1 MDWSRVAIVASGPSL
16 RGVDLS
22 VIPTGIAVVAV
33 NAAIRHLPR
42 ADLWFTCD
50 PTGANVEIL
59 EHRADWPGTEFEV
72 AWPESEPPLP
82 YPGVRH
88 LARLDKLWILSE
100 RTTTPPGNPRL
111 CEVEGEIN
119 HGNSAWGALQR
130 VVQRNRRRRG
140 QKIIL
145 LGVDGTQDGYAW
157 GDGAPRAL
165 WHLPALFRS
174 ALPQLEAAGIEVI
187 NGSPESRVDCFPRTE
202 PRAALRWLLSDPT
215 IATAANGME
224 SHASPAA

>member
-16 RGVDLS
+16 RGVDLTG
-22 VIPTGIAVVAV
+22 IPTGVAIVAV

-82 YPGVRH
+82 YPGVRY
-88 LARLDKLWILSE
+88 LPRLDRLWILSE
-100 RTTTPPGNPRL
+100 RTTVPPGNPQL
-111 CEVEGEIN
+111 CSVPGSIH

-130 VVQRNRRRRG
+130 AVQLGARR
-140 QKIIL
+140 IAL

-157 GDGAPRAL
+157 GDGSPKAL

-174 ALPQLEAAGIEVI
+174 ALPQLETAGIEVL
-187 NGSPESRVDCFPRTE
+187 NGSLESRVDCFPRTE
-202 PRAALRWLLSDPT
+202 PRAALWWLTGSYT
-215 IATAANGME
+215 FATAPVDSRA
-224 SHASPAA
+224 SHANPAA